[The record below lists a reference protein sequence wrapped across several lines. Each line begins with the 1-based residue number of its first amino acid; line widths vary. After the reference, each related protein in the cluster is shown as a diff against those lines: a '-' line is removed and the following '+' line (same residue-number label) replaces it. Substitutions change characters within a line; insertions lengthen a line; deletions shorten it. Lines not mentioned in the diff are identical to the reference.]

1 MYTDTHCHIRKDIYK
16 DIDEIVDKAINAG
29 VTKMINNGTNL
40 ESNKEVLELS
50 KKYDSLYPSLGIQ
63 PEELDD
69 DIEESLEFIE
79 LNINEIVAIGEIGLD
94 YYYSEDSKDKQLEV
108 FEKQLILAEK
118 YNKSVIIHTRNAF
131 DDTLKIIKKHPNVK
145 GVIHCFSDGLEEAR
159 EYIKLGYMLG
169 IGGIVTFKN
178 SNLKDV
184 LKNIDL
190 SNIVLETDSPYLSPV
205 PNRGKQNNPSNI
217 PYIASYIADIYNIS
231 LEELQQKI
239 SKNVKNMFNI

>member
-79 LNINEIVAIGEIGLD
+79 SNIDEIVAIGEIGLD
-94 YYYSEDSKDKQLEV
+94 YYYSEDSKDKQLVV

-118 YNKSVIIHTRNAF
+118 YNKPVIIHTRNAF

-184 LKNIDL
+184 LKNIDI

-217 PYIASYIADIYNIS
+217 PYIASALADIYNIS

>member
-50 KKYDSLYPSLGIQ
+50 KKYDSLYPALGIQ

-69 DIEESLEFIE
+69 YIEESLEFIE
-79 LNINEIVAIGEIGLD
+79 SNINEIVAIGEIGLD
-94 YYYSEDSKDKQLEV
+94 YYYSEDTKDKQLEV

-118 YNKSVIIHTRNAF
+118 YNKPVIIHTRNAF
-131 DDTLKIIKKHPNVK
+131 DDTLKTIKRHPNVK
-145 GVIHCFSDGLEEAR
+145 GVIHCFSGELEEAR

-184 LKNIDL
+184 LKNIDI

-217 PYIASYIADIYNIS
+217 PHIASYIADIYNIS
-231 LEELQQKI
+231 LEELADKI

>member
-16 DIDEIVDKAINAG
+16 DIDEIVDKAINTG

-79 LNINEIVAIGEIGLD
+79 SNINDIVAIGEIGLD

-118 YNKSVIIHTRNAF
+118 YNKPVIIHTRNAF
-131 DDTLKIIKKHPNVK
+131 DDTLKTIKRHPNVK

-184 LKNIDL
+184 LKNIDI

>member
-1 MYTDTHCHIRKDIYK
+1 MYTDTHCHIRRDIYPN
-16 DIDEIVDKAINAG
+16 IDEIIDKSINAG

-50 KKYDSLYPSLGIQ
+50 EKYKSLYPALGIQ

-69 DIEESLEFIE
+69 DINKSLDFIE
-79 LNINEIVAIGEIGLD
+79 NNIDKIIAIGEIGLD
-94 YYYSEDSKDKQLEV
+94 YYYSEDTKDKQLEV

-118 YNKSVIIHTRNAF
+118 YNKPVIIHTRNAF
-131 DDTLKIIKKHPNVK
+131 DDTLKTIKRHPNVK
-145 GVIHCFSDGLEEAR
+145 GVIHCFSDSLEEAK

-184 LKNIDL
+184 LKNIDI

-231 LEELQQKI
+231 LEELQKKI

>member
-94 YYYSEDSKDKQLEV
+94 YYYSEDTKDKQLEV

-118 YNKSVIIHTRNAF
+118 YNKPVIIHTRNAF

-184 LKNIDL
+184 LKNIDI

-231 LEELQQKI
+231 LEELADKI

>member
-1 MYTDTHCHIRKDIYK
+1 MYTDTHCHIRKDIYQNL
-16 DIDEIVDKAINAG
+16 DEIVDKAINAG

-50 KKYDSLYPSLGIQ
+50 KKYDSLYPALGIQ

-79 LNINEIVAIGEIGLD
+79 SNIDEIVAIGEIGLD
-94 YYYSEDSKDKQLEV
+94 YYYSEDTKDKQLEV
-108 FEKQLILAEK
+108 FEKQLILAEE
-118 YNKSVIIHTRNAF
+118 YNKPVIIHTRNAF
-131 DDTLKIIKKHPNVK
+131 DDTLKVIKKYPNVK

-159 EYIKLGYMLG
+159 EYIKLGYILG

-184 LKNIDL
+184 LKNIDI

-217 PYIASYIADIYNIS
+217 PYIASYITDIYNIS
-231 LEELQQKI
+231 LKELADKI

>member
-69 DIEESLEFIE
+69 NIEESLAFIE
-79 LNINEIVAIGEIGLD
+79 STINEIVAIGEIGLD
-94 YYYSEDSKDKQLEV
+94 YYYSEDSKDKQLVV

-118 YNKSVIIHTRNAF
+118 YNKPVIIHTRNAF

-178 SNLKDV
+178 SNLKEV
-184 LKNIDL
+184 LKNIDI

-217 PYIASYIADIYNIS
+217 PYIASALADIYNIS
-231 LEELQQKI
+231 LEELADKI
-239 SKNVKNMFNI
+239 SKNVKKLFNI

>member
-79 LNINEIVAIGEIGLD
+79 SNINEIVAIGEIGLD
-94 YYYSEDSKDKQLEV
+94 YYYSEDTKDKQLEV

-118 YNKSVIIHTRNAF
+118 YNKPIIIHTRNAF
-131 DDTLKIIKKHPNVK
+131 DDTLKIIKRHPNVK

-169 IGGIVTFKN
+169 IDGIVTFKN

-184 LKNIDL
+184 LKNIDI

>member
-50 KKYDSLYPSLGIQ
+50 KKYDSLYPALGIQ

-79 LNINEIVAIGEIGLD
+79 SNIDEIVAIGEIGLD
-94 YYYSEDSKDKQLEV
+94 YYYSEDTKDKQLEV

-118 YNKSVIIHTRNAF
+118 YNKPVIIHTRNAF
-131 DDTLKIIKKHPNVK
+131 DDTLKTIKRHPNVK
-145 GVIHCFSDGLEEAR
+145 GVIHCFSDGLEEAE

-178 SNLKDV
+178 SNLKEV
-184 LKNIDL
+184 LKNIDI

-217 PYIASYIADIYNIS
+217 PYIASALADIYNIS
-231 LEELQQKI
+231 LEELADKI